1 LLLEALSLSPVALC
15 LTTLD
20 DENVEV
26 NDSFADLIG
35 RPATELIG
43 RMLAEVMPRRRDD
56 TLAVVL
62 EEIDTA
68 GSLIGRARLKTW
80 SAAAPRMPGLPATT
94 ALADGTLA
102 PDDLTNPEAHDRVAL
117 SRDAV
122 TGLANRQTFLTQL
135 ARRVVDAGP
144 DEAFALLCIDL
155 DRFTEVNDS
164 LGHPIGDQVLKVVAG
179 RLRRRLR
186 ALDGVARLDGDEFAI
201 LLGGLAADDNLQAIA
216 QRLSRAVEQR
226 IIIGSHEIHLG
237 CSIGIARYPA
247 DATDATAL
255 LRRADLALN
264 DAKRSGRGTER
275 MFEPSLEEHIQTR
288 RRTESELYR
297 GIERKEFVLHY
308 QPIVE
313 LPSRR
318 VMGVEALVRWNHPE
332 RGLIM
337 PGDFIPLAEAT
348 GAIRAL
354 GAWVLHEACRAVA
367 SWRVHRVPR
376 LWLAVNISAAQ
387 FHSGDLV
394 NLVDFALT
402 NSGLTASELE
412 LEITETAVLE
422 SSRLDTLSQLAQLKE
437 LGVTI
442 SVDDFGTGYGSMVYL
457 RNFPVTKIKID
468 GSFVRAA
475 PDHPKEAAI
484 VRALCGLGRD
494 LHMRILAE
502 AVETEAQFSFAQQAG
517 CTEAQGFLFSKPLPE
532 ADLIALLEGSGSD
545 DGGTATRADWVFPA
559 GSATK
564 PEE

>member
-1 LLLEALSLSPVALC
+1 
-15 LTTLD
+15 
-20 DENVEV
+20 
-26 NDSFADLIG
+26 
-35 RPATELIG
+35 
-43 RMLAEVMPRRRDD
+43 
-56 TLAVVL
+56 
-62 EEIDTA
+62 
-68 GSLIGRARLKTW
+68 
-80 SAAAPRMPGLPATT
+80 MPGLPATA

-102 PDDLTNPEAHDRVAL
+102 PGDLPDLEFSDRVML

-135 ARRVVDAGP
+135 ARRVVDARP
-144 DEAFALLCIDL
+144 DETFALLCIDL

-164 LGHPIGDQVLKVVAG
+164 LGHPIGDRVLKVVAD

-186 ALDGVARLDGDEFAI
+186 ALDSVARLGGDEFAV
-201 LLGGLAADDNLQAIA
+201 LLGGLGADDDLQAIA

-237 CSIGIARYPA
+237 CSIGIAQFPA

-275 MFEPSLEEHIQTR
+275 LFSPSQEARIQTR
-288 RRTESELYR
+288 RQTENELYR

-318 VMGVEALVRWNHPE
+318 IMGVEALVRWNHPE

-337 PGDFIPLAEAT
+337 PGDFIPLAEST
-348 GAIRAL
+348 GSIRAL

-367 SWRVHRVPR
+367 SWRAHRLPR

-387 FHSGDLV
+387 FRSGDLV

-402 NSGLTASELE
+402 NSGLIASELE

-422 SSRLDTLSQLAQLKE
+422 SSRLDTLNQLAQLKE

-468 GSFVRAA
+468 GSFVKAA

-484 VRALCGLGRD
+484 VRAICGLGRD
-494 LHMRILAE
+494 LHMRTLAE
-502 AVETEAQFSFAQQAG
+502 AVETEAQYSFVQQAG

-532 ADLIALLEGSGSD
+532 PALVRLVKGLSAADDAE
-545 DGGTATRADWVFPA
+545 TPHHADWVFPA
-559 GSATK
+559 GSVGQ
-564 PEE
+564 PEA